1 MNARLIF
8 AVKLQG
14 IAYEILKKLHKLRRV
29 RLRHGK
35 RIMGHLGAAILNRCA
50 QVGQRLL
57 QVLPHN
63 ESGSMACHG
72 FPSEIIEECR

>member
-35 RIMGHLGAAILNRCA
+35 KIMGHLGAAILNRCA

-57 QVLPHN
+57 QYYLTMSRVQWLVM
-63 ESGSMACHG
+63 GSQSA
-72 FPSEIIEECR
+72 IIEECR